1 MNEYLFEVI
10 EHEAYRHTVVVKAE
24 TAEQAEE
31 IAKSFNGLENE
42 RVECAGTK
50 YLGTDYELDRALK
63 EPPSWY
69 NRYRGTF

>member
-42 RVECAGTK
+42 RVEGVSTK
-50 YLGTDYELDRALK
+50 YLGTDFELVKALK
-63 EPPSWY
+63 EPPSWH
-69 NRYRGTF
+69 